1 MAEFDELVPAAS
13 FPVVLFDGEHE
24 IDIGNVLVH
33 PSLGFKRF
41 QTIISQ
47 KIGISPNQIST
58 SLVRRKKA
66 RSSPEIR
73 RKVPID
79 ESSDFAAIARE
90 RDCFVLVILKRSRR
104 RRSRR
109 RGGGA
114 AFVELAEQKVASISP
129 EKTILKRYPAYGSG
143 VDVPFGGN
151 SFQSAAGLGLW
162 DYDGQLQNLRKERQ
176 QYQLSTKG
184 GRLPYVANYLS
195 TEAPQDSGM
204 LGWLRPATPPA
215 VWEARSVVCE
225 ECFSAK
231 EEGRSPA
238 FHRCVYDAVTVGFR
252 SAVGPIQRP
261 PKKHIEASS

>member
-1 MAEFDELVPAAS
+1 MGEFEKLVPSAS
-13 FPVVLFDGEHE
+13 FPIVLFDGNRE
-24 IDIGNVLVH
+24 IDVGNVLVH

-47 KIGISPNQIST
+47 KIGISPIQIST

-109 RGGGA
+109 RGGA
-114 AFVELAEQKVASISP
+114 AFVDEAQQKASSVTT
-129 EKTILKRYPAYGSG
+129 EKTILKRLPTDGSG
-143 VDVPFGGN
+143 VDVQFGVN
-151 SFQSAAGLGLW
+151 SFPAVAGLGLW
-162 DYDGQLQNLRKERQ
+162 DYNGQLQNLQKQRQ
-176 QYQLSTKG
+176 QYLLSTTAAYS
-184 GRLPYVANYLS
+184 PYATDESSPESPYN
-195 TEAPQDSGM
+195 DGM

-215 VWEARSVVCE
+215 VWAARSAVCE
-225 ECFSAK
+225 ECLSAQ
-231 EEGRSPA
+231 EEERSPA

-261 PKKHIEASS
+261 PKKHIETSA